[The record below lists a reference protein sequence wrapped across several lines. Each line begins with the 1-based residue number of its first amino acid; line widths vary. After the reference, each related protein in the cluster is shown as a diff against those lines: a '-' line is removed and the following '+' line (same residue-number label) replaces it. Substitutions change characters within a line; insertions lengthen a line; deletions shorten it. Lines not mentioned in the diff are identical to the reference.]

1 MGNRSAITA
10 VATLQR
16 SRAMGTCSGSG
27 SGSSSGIHSGS
38 VPSQTRAVVV
48 PVERR
53 GDPLTVALVD
63 SRPLSPPRS
72 RELVVAV
79 SAAAINPIDTMVSL
93 RCAAP
98 LDSQAAACFCQCSL

>member
-1 MGNRSAITA
+1 
-10 VATLQR
+10 
-16 SRAMGTCSGSG
+16 MGTCSGS
-27 SGSSSGIHSGS
+27 SSSGTIHSGT

-79 SAAAINPIDTMVSL
+79 SAAAINPIDTMVKL
-93 RCAAP
+93 PCDAP
-98 LDSQAAACFCQCSL
+98 LSSLEPCAWSNAHYS